1 MKGRNLDLHC
11 NLKNL
16 SSYSYFITNKNRF
29 PILIAL
35 TVFCIVFALTGCAST
50 PTASLKTN
58 HYRTK
63 PKKIEQLL
71 RAEANRW
78 KGTPYRSAGTSR
90 KGVDCSGLVLQLYK
104 NVFDIRLPR
113 LTKDQARAG
122 IFVSRSRIRPGD
134 LVFFR
139 PPNRKRHVGV
149 YLGSGEFVH
158 ASSSRGV
165 MISNINSPYWR
176 KIFWKAR
183 RVL

>member
-1 MKGRNLDLHC
+1 MRTLLNVT
-11 NLKNL
+11 KNL
-16 SSYSYFITNKNRF
+16 SPYSYFITNKSRV

-50 PTASLKTN
+50 PTASLKTY
-58 HYRTK
+58 HYQTK

-71 RAEANRW
+71 RAEANQW
-78 KGTPYRSAGTSR
+78 KGTPYRLAGTSH

-104 NVFDIRLPR
+104 NVFDIHLPR
-113 LTKDQARAG
+113 STKDQARAG
-122 IFVSRSRIRPGD
+122 IFVSRSRIQPGD

-139 PPNRKRHVGV
+139 PSNRKRHVGV
-149 YLGSGEFVH
+149 YLSGGEFVH